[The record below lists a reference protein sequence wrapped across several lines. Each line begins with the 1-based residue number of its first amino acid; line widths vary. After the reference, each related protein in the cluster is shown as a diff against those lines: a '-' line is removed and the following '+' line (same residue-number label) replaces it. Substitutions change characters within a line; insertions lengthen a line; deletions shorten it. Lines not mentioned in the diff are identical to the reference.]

1 VAAAWCEGGGVIG
14 RITGVLL
21 EKHPPQVLVDVQ
33 GVAYEVDVPM
43 STFYQLPASGGRVTL
58 HTHLVVR
65 EDAHL
70 LFGFATEGERQTFR
84 QLLKVS
90 GIGTRTALALLSGM
104 SVEDLYLA
112 VANQDVGRMIKIPG
126 IGRKTAERLLL
137 ELRDRLAAGVPGS
150 PAVPATSPRGDALNA
165 LLALGYSEKEASA
178 ALAKLSVELGTS
190 EAIRQALRML
200 SKVL

>member
-1 VAAAWCEGGGVIG
+1 VIG

-21 EKHPPQVLVDVQ
+21 EKQPPQVLVDVQ

-43 STFYQLPASGGRVTL
+43 STFYQLPAGGARVTL
-58 HTHLVVR
+58 YTHLVVR

-84 QLLKVS
+84 QLLKIS

-104 SVEDLYLA
+104 TVEELYAA
-112 VANQDVGRMIKIPG
+112 VAGQDVARMIRIPG

-137 ELRDRLAAGVPGS
+137 ELRDRLGAGVPGS
-150 PAVPATSPRGDALNA
+150 STPAVASPRADALNA

-178 ALAKLSVELGTS
+178 VLARLPADLTASD
-190 EAIRQALRML
+190 AIRQALRAL